1 MRFAHPEFIILI
13 LLLPAFIG
21 LYVLRR
27 WQQNRSWEHFAE
39 SGFKERL
46 LPRYSAGRLR
56 FKLILKCLVMVFVVL
71 ALMEPQ
77 WGTRE
82 EEVQMRGINLMLLV
96 DVSQSMMAGDVKPNR
111 LEREKLKVR
120 DLLRMVSGDRLGII
134 AFAGRSFLLSP
145 LTVDY
150 GTLERYVDELG
161 PETIPVPGTDLAG
174 AIKLALRSFP
184 EGKEGRAIMIFTDG
198 EDHSQKMKEMEE
210 KLKAEGVKLF
220 VLGIGTPEGAP
231 VPEPG
236 GGFKTDSRGKTVIS
250 KLGEDF
256 LKNLALETGGAYA
269 RAVSSD
275 SDLKELYVKGVRGAL
290 TPTDLRVTK
299 KKVWESRFYWP
310 LGIALSFWL
319 LERTVPDGRRKK
331 RKYVREKH

>member
-1 MRFAHPEFIILI
+1 MRFAHPGFLFLI
-13 LLLPAFIG
+13 LLLPVFIG
-21 LYVLRR
+21 LYGIRR
-27 WQQNRSWEHFAE
+27 WQQNQAWNKFAE
-39 SGFKERL
+39 FGFKTRL
-46 LPRYSAGRLR
+46 FPRYSAGRIRL
-56 FKLILKCLVMVFVVL
+56 KLILKCLVLIFIIL

-96 DVSQSMMAGDVKPNR
+96 DVSQSMMASDIKPNR
-111 LEREKLKVR
+111 LEREKIKVR
-120 DLLRMVSGDRLGII
+120 DLLRLVSGDRVGLI

-161 PETIPVPGTDLAG
+161 TDTIPVPGTDLAG
-174 AIKLALRSFP
+174 AVNLALKSFP
-184 EGKEGRAIMIFTDG
+184 DGKEGKAIMVFTDG
-198 EDHSQKMKEMEE
+198 EDHSQRMKAVEE
-210 KLKAEGVKLF
+210 KLKEEGVKLF

-231 VPEPG
+231 VPEVG
-236 GGFKTDSRGKTVIS
+236 GGFKTDSAGKTVIS
-250 KLGEDF
+250 KLGEEF
-256 LKNLALETGGAYA
+256 LKSLSLKTGGGYA

-310 LGIALSFWL
+310 LGMALGFWF
-319 LERTVPDGRRKK
+319 LERTIPEGRRRK
-331 RKYVREKH
+331 RRYVREKD